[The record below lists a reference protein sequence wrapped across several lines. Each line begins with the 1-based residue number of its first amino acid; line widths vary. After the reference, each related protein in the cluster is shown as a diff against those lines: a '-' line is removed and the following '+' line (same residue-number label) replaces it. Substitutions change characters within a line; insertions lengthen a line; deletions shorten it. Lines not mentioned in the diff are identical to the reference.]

1 MLRDAFRMK
10 LKPGCIEE
18 YRKRHDR
25 IWPELVKAHSDC
37 GICDY
42 SIYLDEETLTLFAFR
57 RLTEKNTADCMGEL
71 DIVKKWWEYNRDLM
85 EVNPDNSPVF
95 TPLVEVFHMD

>member
-1 MLRDAFRMK
+1 MSVNQEDTMLRDAFRMK

-42 SIYLDEETLTLFAFR
+42 SIYLDEETLTLFADR
-57 RLTEKNTADCMGEL
+57 MGEL

>member
-1 MLRDAFRMK
+1 MRVNQEDTMLRDAFRMK

-37 GICDY
+37 GICD
-42 SIYLDEETLTLFAFR
+42 
-57 RLTEKNTADCMGEL
+57 
-71 DIVKKWWEYNRDLM
+71 
-85 EVNPDNSPVF
+85 
-95 TPLVEVFHMD
+95 

>member
-42 SIYLDEETLTLFAFR
+42 SISLDEETLTLFAFR
-57 RLTEKNTADCMGEL
+57 RLTEKNTADRMGEL

-95 TPLVEVFHMD
+95 TQLVEVFHMD

>member
-1 MLRDAFRMK
+1 MRVNQEDTMLRDAFRMK

-57 RLTEKNTADCMGEL
+57 RLTEKNTADRMGEL
-71 DIVKKWWEYNRDLM
+71 NIVKK
-85 EVNPDNSPVF
+85 
-95 TPLVEVFHMD
+95 